1 MLSVGEPIGIEQFF
15 KNIIILNM
23 EETMREILKT
33 QATLQSAV
41 TELCRVSGNQERRP
55 RDVLTKQTPD
65 DDIETRDGN

>member
-1 MLSVGEPIGIEQFF
+1 
-15 KNIIILNM
+15 M